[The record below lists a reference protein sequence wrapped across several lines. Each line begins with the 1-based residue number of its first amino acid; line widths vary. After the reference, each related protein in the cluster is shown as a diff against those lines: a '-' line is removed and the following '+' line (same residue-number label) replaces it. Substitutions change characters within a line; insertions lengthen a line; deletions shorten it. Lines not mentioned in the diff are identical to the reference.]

1 MVARSV
7 TVVVDVRFQTDP
19 QLEQFAHTVQRLV
32 DDPVSFTTL
41 LKGVMR
47 TTLLA
52 AYRKR
57 FLQSVP
63 KMIGMEK
70 EQAGAS
76 YNRKADIAL
85 EIGRLSGEL
94 GKDIAESDKAVIRR
108 QMEKLTAE
116 FAGGTVLETDATT
129 DAALDEQEGLGVS
142 TRQRG
147 RGSLSTGEFQ
157 ARMGAVLNLL
167 ALPEYFQVGS
177 DAAGNPVVGIGNLDD
192 LNAIMTPSYGEPN
205 TGGPS
210 KYKVLWRQ
218 LEFGT
223 GIYAKPQARLG
234 PTRFKTRRGTWW
246 FGPSDVRKRRFVGVH
261 LRGSHPGNVLTTA
274 SGLPYDSDAL
284 LFRQAFF
291 ETMQRQLFGR

>member
-1 MVARSV
+1 MARSV
-7 TVVVDVRFQTDP
+7 NVTVDLRFQTDP
-19 QLEQFAHTVQRLV
+19 QLEQFAHTIQRLV
-32 DDPVSFTTL
+32 DDPVAFTNL

-70 EQAGAS
+70 EQSGAS
-76 YNRKADIAL
+76 FNRKADITL
-85 EIGRLSGEL
+85 EIGRLTAEL
-94 GKDIAESDKAVIRR
+94 AKDISDSDKDVIKR
-108 QMEKLTAE
+108 QLEKLTAE
-116 FAGGTVLETDATT
+116 FAGGTVLETDPTT
-129 DAALDEQEGLGVS
+129 QAGIDEQQGLGVS
-142 TRQRG
+142 TRERG
-147 RGSLSTGEFQ
+147 RGSLSTGQFQ

-167 ALPEYFQVGS
+167 ALPEFFEVGV
-177 DAAGNPVVGIGNLDD
+177 DASGNPVIGIGKLED
-192 LNAIMTPSYGEPN
+192 LNAILTPSFGNPD
-205 TGGPS
+205 TGGTTP
-210 KYKVLWRQ
+210 YKILWRQ

-223 GIYAKPQARLG
+223 GIYAKPSPRLG

-246 FGPSDVRKRRFVGVH
+246 FGPSDVRKRRFVGLH
-261 LRGSHPGNVLTTA
+261 LRGSRPGNVLTTA
-274 SGLPYDSDAL
+274 AGLPYDSDAL